1 MLHWRVE
8 KAALITL
15 FVTILLGVTFS
26 PLPKR
31 SAAELPSL
39 LGGITLYWILAER
52 AWPARYI
59 AYIWWGLIFIGA
71 LLCAIAPAGML
82 GTARPVWGQLSWVAA
97 LQRYVPD
104 TFNANVVA
112 GTLVVLLPFSVAKGL
127 TGRPY
132 DWKGWM
138 RQSAAIGV
146 GVAMLVVLLWAG
158 SRGGLLA
165 AGIGLG
171 LLGILHWPRMFRWV
185 IPLLLLAGFVRG
197 IQAGWHPI
205 LDALM
210 TSDATVGLPERL
222 EIWSRALDLIA
233 DFPLFGAGL
242 GCFEVVVK
250 LMYPLFLVQRGT
262 VSHAHNLFLQVAV
275 DLGLPGLAA
284 YLVLLGIA
292 FHRAHV
298 AYRTFAGSRWQD
310 LAALAAAC
318 LASLAGMCAHGLIDC
333 AVWGNKGA
341 FLPWIVLG
349 LCAVLARCATS
360 PACVVSSRSSEAGCS
375 HPIPD
380 RDA

>member
-1 MLHWRVE
+1 M
-8 KAALITL
+8 
-15 FVTILLGVTFS
+15 
-26 PLPKR
+26 
-31 SAAELPSL
+31 
-39 LGGITLYWILAER
+39 LYWILAER
-52 AWPARYI
+52 AWSARDI

-82 GTARPVWGQLSWVAA
+82 STARPVWGRLPWAVA

-104 TFNANVVA
+104 TFNANVIA

-127 TGRPY
+127 PGRPH
-132 DWKGWM
+132 DWKDWLQQG
-138 RQSAAIGV
+138 AAIGV
-146 GVAMLVVLLWAG
+146 GAAMLAVLLWAG

-165 AGIGLG
+165 AVIGLG
-171 LLGILHWPRMFRWV
+171 LLGILRWPHVFRWV
-185 IPLLLLAGFVRG
+185 IPLLLIAGFVRG
-197 IQAGWHPI
+197 TQAGWRAI

-222 EIWSRALDLIA
+222 EIWSRALDIIA

-242 GCFEVVVK
+242 GCFEVIVK

-292 FHRAHV
+292 FRRAC
-298 AYRTFAGSRWQD
+298 ATYRAFVGSRRQD
-310 LAALAAAC
+310 LAALSAAC
-318 LASLAGMCAHGLIDC
+318 LASLAGMCTHGLIDS
-333 AVWGNKGA
+333 AIWGNKGA

-349 LCAVLARCATS
+349 LCAALVRRVTF
-360 PACVVSSRSSEAGCS
+360 PAYVAPSKSSEAECS
-375 HPIPD
+375 HPTRG
-380 RDA
+380 RDV